1 MVNLLHIELLPSNPG
16 PGWILTICT
25 LVCAP
30 TLWFSSDSIE
40 VKLYRL
46 LQLGAYIMAL
56 YFTSTIVIE
65 LRRTGPIDFL
75 RRVLAWLL
83 LLRNTRPGWLVHHG
97 IVVQDGASG
106 EADVSGDTLV
116 ASPRAPFWTYFGLV
130 DALYAALKVV
140 PFLPID
146 GKYALAHSMNL
157 RKPRWFARTLP
168 IELELT
174 FHIEDAADLT
184 DGIVVGICEPL
195 SGWRVGYCPST
206 GCVHESGSLKE
217 WEPTVPLYAGT
228 EHALGER
235 RTLGFLRELD
245 ARCLHVFER
254 RRSSPMLRGALTVSL
269 KCVFHPEPLDGA
281 NKQKRRFVI
290 FAVAAALFALGTAV
304 SFVVSV
310 FDPRHSVFD
319 RGADGMAAVLVLLSL
334 YLSSRLYSMAQP
346 TEVFTGPPKHI
357 HVAVGDGKQLLEHKN
372 SLDNRQPQW
381 DAVRYDVAAWRRG
394 KWSRFG
400 VREHTKYKVSTT
412 GGETVKASFV
422 PYVRFPLQ
430 ADGAKVRVVLE
441 SPLAGGLVEL
451 LHHIMPLLLLFV
463 FSLPLGGALLITEHL
478 SPYILDPLVQIVD
491 PTVLPQLRR
500 VANFTKKVMKA

>member
-168 IELELT
+168 IEL
-174 FHIEDAADLT
+174 
-184 DGIVVGICEPL
+184 
-195 SGWRVGYCPST
+195 
-206 GCVHESGSLKE
+206 
-217 WEPTVPLYAGT
+217 
-228 EHALGER
+228 
-235 RTLGFLRELD
+235 
-245 ARCLHVFER
+245 
-254 RRSSPMLRGALTVSL
+254 
-269 KCVFHPEPLDGA
+269 
-281 NKQKRRFVI
+281 
-290 FAVAAALFALGTAV
+290 
-304 SFVVSV
+304 
-310 FDPRHSVFD
+310 
-319 RGADGMAAVLVLLSL
+319 
-334 YLSSRLYSMAQP
+334 
-346 TEVFTGPPKHI
+346 
-357 HVAVGDGKQLLEHKN
+357 
-372 SLDNRQPQW
+372 
-381 DAVRYDVAAWRRG
+381 
-394 KWSRFG
+394 
-400 VREHTKYKVSTT
+400 
-412 GGETVKASFV
+412 
-422 PYVRFPLQ
+422 
-430 ADGAKVRVVLE
+430 
-441 SPLAGGLVEL
+441 
-451 LHHIMPLLLLFV
+451 
-463 FSLPLGGALLITEHL
+463 
-478 SPYILDPLVQIVD
+478 
-491 PTVLPQLRR
+491 
-500 VANFTKKVMKA
+500 